1 MRHWRPFG
9 LGVVRAAGFGFDL
22 VDGLAE
28 PDLYHTAR
36 RWSEVRR
43 ELDQAAA
50 AFRAAAAAAPRITVS
65 EQMRAARRGIRR
77 IDRRQPLAP
86 GDPVPDRI
94 ADHPGGHEFRDW
106 WNARCEESVRL
117 AGQARHAYAA
127 GLRSARGHLD
137 SSLREP
143 RVRAALTLLTPEILE
158 TAVRALL
165 RRPPQAPAPNQ
176 AERKAVAFLQR
187 LAAKCETNGI
197 AGPIGY
203 ATLGP
208 PQVPVPAASGH
219 RGFVAFWAVVALV
232 RQALRRWADGGA
244 PLRVGSAAAH
254 LPPGSPAARLLPE
267 VVAGDRKLPLERLW
281 GLHERDLLWFRDWT
295 VPVAEP
301 DALATLR
308 RIAAGTGAPEFV
320 AAAAR
325 LTDLAAAFAEGTAEE
340 KVAALAAA
348 DGLLTE
354 WGVGGLR
361 RGGGELYADRVAL
374 YQESYD
380 HSLSLRLPERAGAK
394 LVTRLAPAL
403 DLAATAGVQAWR
415 SAAAAFTEAWD
426 RAYPDRRRRPLPQVL
441 RTLPTQFPMPVTDTP
456 VARALTALVDAR
468 WDRHCRQVTLS
479 AGDLAGLP
487 ADVDPAPPVLLSP
500 DLHFDSS
507 DPARVRD
514 GDAPVVLGELHWGLQ
529 ALGNLCVL
537 LPDRAALRDAFR
549 AWIGGSAPELVHV
562 ATRDRYGKLCYLELM
577 PRTVEFGGPAAEGQH
592 RLGLGDLDAGAD
604 GAVWERRTG
613 ERVALL
619 LGDAQGTQQSPLGVP
634 SAAWPVVDLGAFTP
648 RLLVGD
654 VVVQRAAW
662 RIAAGELPGHGSA
675 GVDRYLATVA
685 GLSALGVPRR
695 CFATVAGERKP
706 IFLDLASPHLVDLLH
721 SEAKGRAV
729 RLTEMLPAPAG
740 LWQRLGERKRV
751 CELRLTVTGSLPDR
765 PVSAEEGEDGR

>member
-1 MRHWRPFG
+1 GRGTRRLQLDSRRLVEPGAQPARRSLRRLLRARRRAGAGRPDGWRGVPAPDHAHHAGVARARHRVGGGLGQGTTPGGADRRGRGLPRRHRGGGTRAPVLAVSRRSSQHAAPGTVTAGPAESRMAGTARCGRVPHPTDRSGRSGAPARHLDAPPAGAGPAGLPALAPRAAPAAGARDPAPGVRPTGTRTQAGLPRPGRSGGRRRPGPAGRRLGPAVGVSAGRGPALVASGRGRAGGGAAPGLSDRETAGGAMRHWRPFG

-65 EQMRAARRGIRR
+65 EQMRAARRGLRR

-244 PLRVGSAAAH
+244 PLRV
-254 LPPGSPAARLLPE
+254 
-267 VVAGDRKLPLERLW
+267 
-281 GLHERDLLWFRDWT
+281 
-295 VPVAEP
+295 
-301 DALATLR
+301 
-308 RIAAGTGAPEFV
+308 
-320 AAAAR
+320 
-325 LTDLAAAFAEGTAEE
+325 
-340 KVAALAAA
+340 
-348 DGLLTE
+348 
-354 WGVGGLR
+354 
-361 RGGGELYADRVAL
+361 
-374 YQESYD
+374 
-380 HSLSLRLPERAGAK
+380 
-394 LVTRLAPAL
+394 
-403 DLAATAGVQAWR
+403 
-415 SAAAAFTEAWD
+415 
-426 RAYPDRRRRPLPQVL
+426 
-441 RTLPTQFPMPVTDTP
+441 
-456 VARALTALVDAR
+456 
-468 WDRHCRQVTLS
+468 
-479 AGDLAGLP
+479 
-487 ADVDPAPPVLLSP
+487 
-500 DLHFDSS
+500 
-507 DPARVRD
+507 
-514 GDAPVVLGELHWGLQ
+514 
-529 ALGNLCVL
+529 
-537 LPDRAALRDAFR
+537 
-549 AWIGGSAPELVHV
+549 
-562 ATRDRYGKLCYLELM
+562 
-577 PRTVEFGGPAAEGQH
+577 
-592 RLGLGDLDAGAD
+592 
-604 GAVWERRTG
+604 
-613 ERVALL
+613 
-619 LGDAQGTQQSPLGVP
+619 
-634 SAAWPVVDLGAFTP
+634 
-648 RLLVGD
+648 
-654 VVVQRAAW
+654 
-662 RIAAGELPGHGSA
+662 
-675 GVDRYLATVA
+675 
-685 GLSALGVPRR
+685 
-695 CFATVAGERKP
+695 
-706 IFLDLASPHLVDLLH
+706 
-721 SEAKGRAV
+721 
-729 RLTEMLPAPAG
+729 
-740 LWQRLGERKRV
+740 
-751 CELRLTVTGSLPDR
+751 
-765 PVSAEEGEDGR
+765 